1 MTCAL
6 CKEREA
12 NKKNTHYLTDGII
25 RSCLN
30 QEGSGER
37 EKGFYFDL
45 SNNSAFVEFNFQ
57 RETSISK
64 LEESLGREPTDDE
77 IEKAKQIPFSVDYV
91 FCSECEDI
99 FTSIESSFIENILPK
114 LRDTDLTDIADIEI
128 AEYKEIKLFF
138 YLQVW
143 RTHICEQT
151 LNLPEHIAENSRQII
166 LNYSTVENVELTKFP
181 LSITY
186 LQTLGGV
193 AEYTT
198 NFVGFTN
205 DKNPYLI
212 FMNDFVIQFFES
224 NEEFRFLDF
233 YGLNTEPE
241 FEDFLNQ
248 NEEVFKVNIFQ
259 NDERKQ
265 FLNDFI
271 EGEKV
276 KQTVQYY
283 ADSFNVM
290 WKKLF
295 GIVPQRH
302 LTQEYLDLITG
313 GDDDITTK
321 YSKDRIIKLTRE
333 FIISKLK

>member
-1 MTCAL
+1 MACAL

-91 FCSECEDI
+91 FCSDCEAI
-99 FTSIESSFIENILPK
+99 FTSIENSFIENILPQFRESD
-114 LRDTDLTDIADIEI
+114 LNDTAEIEI
-128 AEYKEIKLFF
+128 TDCKEIRLFF

-151 LNLPEHIAENSRQII
+151 LNLPEHIAENLRQII
-166 LNYSTVENVELTKFP
+166 LNYNAVENAELNNFP

-186 LQTLGGV
+186 LQTLGG
-193 AEYTT
+193 AEEYTT

-212 FMNDFVIQFFES
+212 FMNDFIIQFFDS
-224 NEEFRFLDF
+224 NEQIRFFDF
-233 YGLNTEPE
+233 HGLNSENYH
-241 FEDFLNQ
+241 DFINQNKDDFIVKIKQ
-248 NEEVFKVNIFQ
+248 NEE
-259 NDERKQ
+259 RKQ
-265 FLNDFI
+265 LLNDI
-271 EGEKV
+271 VKGEKV
-276 KQTVQYY
+276 KQTLKFYT
-283 ADSFNVM
+283 DSFN
-290 WKKLF
+290 KLWFMMF
-295 GIVPQRH
+295 GGNPPIQI
-302 LTQEYLDLITG
+302 TQEYINEITG
-313 GDDDITTK
+313 DEFDILK
-321 YSKDRIIKLTRE
+321 YSKERIIELTRE
-333 FIISKLK
+333 FILKRLK